1 MKVTDS
7 GLHVP
12 DMPDW
17 LRTINPKCRLSSR
30 EVMGLFN
37 FVCHST
43 ITEGVQK
50 GRFPPPDVTLGGRM
64 MWKPETIRRELRRR
78 QELIKKEEKQNNEN

>member
-17 LRTINPKCRLSSR
+17 LRTINPKCRLTSKD
-30 EVMGLFN
+30 VTALFGFAN
-37 FVCHST
+37 QST
-43 ITEGVQK
+43 ITLGVQK

-78 QELIKKEEKQNNEN
+78 QELIKKEEEQKP